1 MKSALENGITG
12 GFLSHALLI
21 CGEKGLGVNYFARL
35 LAGDILNTENIEDIS
50 RGKNPLVQIIHGEGA
65 MGQIKIEK
73 IRQINENVNFSSIQ
87 GDKRVV
93 IIENCENFNTH
104 SANALLKN
112 LEEPKDDITYILT
125 TLSAQRILPTIRSR
139 CSVYTL
145 ASPDRQQ
152 VREYFAQT
160 GQDEAAAEKLLKIY
174 GANIGKIK
182 ACLEDGKRFDIL
194 QNTLAVFDRAKK
206 GDGYAVSKICYGYVK
221 NKDGFKLL
229 LGDLIDLCRQNL
241 SEKTAKIIKVC
252 EDYTDL
258 LNTNVNMNLCVE
270 NFSVDVTK

>member
-1 MKSALENGITG
+1 MA
-12 GFLSHALLI
+12 A
-21 CGEKGLGVNYFARL
+21 
-35 LAGDILNTENIEDIS
+35 
-50 RGKNPLVQIIHGEGA
+50 
-65 MGQIKIEK
+65 
-73 IRQINENVNFSSIQ
+73 
-87 GDKRVV
+87 
-93 IIENCENFNTH
+93 
-104 SANALLKN
+104 
-112 LEEPKDDITYILT
+112 
-125 TLSAQRILPTIRSR
+125 
-139 CSVYTL
+139 
-145 ASPDRQQ
+145 PDREQ

-160 GQDEAAAEKLLKIY
+160 AADTAATEKLLKIY

-194 QNTLAVFDRAKK
+194 QNALAVFDRAKK
-206 GDGYAVSKICYGYVK
+206 ANGIRREQNLLRYVK

-270 NFSVDVTK
+270 NFSVDVAK

>member
-1 MKSALENGITG
+1 MNIQNFKGSETVKAALENGITG

-50 RGKNPLVQIIHGEGA
+50 RGKNPLVQIIRGEGA

-125 TLSAQRILPTIRSR
+125 TLSAQKILPTIRSR

-145 ASPDRQQ
+145 AAPDREQ

-160 GQDEAAAEKLLKIY
+160 AADTAAAEKLLKIY

-194 QNTLAVFDRAKK
+194 QNALAVFDRAKK

-241 SEKTAKIIKVC
+241 SEKTAKIIKVFRKAKSL
-252 EDYTDL
+252 D
-258 LNTNVNMNLCVE
+258 
-270 NFSVDVTK
+270 

>member
-1 MKSALENGITG
+1 MA
-12 GFLSHALLI
+12 
-21 CGEKGLGVNYFARL
+21 
-35 LAGDILNTENIEDIS
+35 
-50 RGKNPLVQIIHGEGA
+50 
-65 MGQIKIEK
+65 
-73 IRQINENVNFSSIQ
+73 
-87 GDKRVV
+87 
-93 IIENCENFNTH
+93 
-104 SANALLKN
+104 
-112 LEEPKDDITYILT
+112 
-125 TLSAQRILPTIRSR
+125 
-139 CSVYTL
+139 
-145 ASPDRQQ
+145 PDREQ

-160 GQDEAAAEKLLKIY
+160 AGDTAATEKLLKIY

-194 QNTLAVFDRAKK
+194 QNALAVFDRAKK
-206 GDGYAVSKICYGYVK
+206 SDGYAVSKICYGYVK

-270 NFSVDVTK
+270 NFSVDVAK